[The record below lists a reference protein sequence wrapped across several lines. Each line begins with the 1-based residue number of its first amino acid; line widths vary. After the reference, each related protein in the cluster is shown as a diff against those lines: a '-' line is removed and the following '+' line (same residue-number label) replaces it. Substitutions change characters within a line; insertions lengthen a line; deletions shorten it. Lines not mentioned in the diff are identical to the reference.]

1 VVGLTSVLR
10 VPALSTSVLL
20 KRSNSL
26 KGLTGTNSS
35 SGSSGS
41 QHGSC
46 WGLLL
51 EYVQVGAAAA
61 AA

>member
-1 VVGLTSVLR
+1 VLR
-10 VPALSTSVLL
+10 VPALSSVGLL
-20 KRSNSL
+20 KSSSSL

-35 SGSSGS
+35 SSSSGS

-51 EYVQVGAAAA
+51 EYVQVGTAAAA
-61 AA
+61 A